1 MGALAGHLA
10 HMQENLD
17 FTFGELK
24 SVIGSVVS
32 GATPVLEKV
41 DGQNIFFKFTVDLDT
56 GSVRTARNKGNLM
69 KGGMS
74 PDEFTAKWV
83 GHPAEGAFV
92 NGFKAIES
100 ALDQLDPA
108 SLESIFDPSSEGG
121 QRYINA
127 EIVYT
132 GKPNVINYGGD
143 YIVMHNLQ
151 EFSPEGKLDD
161 VQLSGG
167 DFQQLVSGVESA
179 QAELDDDSWSVVGP
193 QVLELRDMSGE
204 QFVQDFYS
212 DLDALG
218 ITDSMSIAD
227 YVEDQLRQSVVGDL
241 PIPVNKQE
249 DLIKRIVGIGRKLN
263 ADEYPSLA
271 DIKAGT
277 GREVGTQISAIGT
290 KVNAG
295 KVVGRMTK
303 PIELAIHDLA
313 IEVLRGVASAL
324 TGDHD
329 AEIKRLKAE
338 LESAKSA
345 IESARDAGSDARREM
360 LKTQLDK
367 LGSSDNIA
375 SSAEGIVFE
384 HPPGSKALYKLTG
397 AFAPLNQIIGAAMRI
412 PQEKNEALVR
422 EYVREFIGGSF

>member
-32 GATPVLEKV
+32 GETPVFEKV
-41 DGQNIFFKFTVDLDT
+41 DGQNIFFKFSVDPDT
-56 GSVRTARNKGNLM
+56 GRVRTARNKGNLM
-69 KGGMS
+69 KGGMT
-74 PDEFTAKWV
+74 PEEFTAKWV

-92 NGFKAIES
+92 NGFKAIDS
-100 ALDQLDPA
+100 ALSSLDSA
-108 SLESIFDPSSEGG
+108 SLGEMFTPTSEGG
-121 QRYINA
+121 QRYVNA

-132 GKPNVINYGGD
+132 GKPNVVNYGAN

-151 EFSPEGKLDD
+151 EFDADGKLQD

-167 DFQQLVSGVESA
+167 EFQQLVSSIDAA
-179 QAELDDDSWSVVGP
+179 QAELDDKTWSVVGP
-193 QVLELRDMSGE
+193 QVLQLRDMSGE
-204 QFVQDFYS
+204 TFLQEFNADI
-212 DLDALG
+212 DALG
-218 ITDSMSIAD
+218 VTDGMSIAD
-227 YVEDQLRQSVVGDL
+227 YVEQQLRTTLVGDL

-249 DLIKRIVGIGRKLN
+249 DLIKRIVGIGLKLE
-263 ADEYPSLA
+263 DDQYPTIR
-271 DIKAGT
+271 DIKAGA
-277 GREVGTQISAIGT
+277 GREVGQQISALGT
-290 KVNAG
+290 KTNAQ
-295 KVVGRMTK
+295 KTIARITK
-303 PIELAIHDLA
+303 PIELAIHNLA
-313 IEVLRGVASAL
+313 IEVLRGLASAL
-324 TGDHD
+324 TGGHD
-329 AEIKRLKAE
+329 EEVDRLKAE
-338 LESAKSA
+338 LETAKAA
-345 IESARDAGSDARREM
+345 IESARDAGSEARREM
-360 LKTQLDK
+360 LKVQLDK